1 MVTPSGLPARQN
13 HRHGN
18 QNNSSVATGTGRGS
32 VHGRMEDSCAGKKVI
47 VVTLNGRL
55 FVGVTTTI
63 EIPLRVLVLA
73 DSLNQ
78 YNLYSTL
85 LGVEDAIS
93 RAILPQ

>member
-1 MVTPSGLPARQN
+1 
-13 HRHGN
+13 
-18 QNNSSVATGTGRGS
+18 
-32 VHGRMEDSCAGKKVI
+32 MEDSCARKKVI

-63 EIPLRVLVLA
+63 EIPLRVLVLT

-93 RAILPQ
+93 RTILPNNSLVILQNLPYEDRA

>member
-1 MVTPSGLPARQN
+1 MFTPSGLPVRQN

-55 FVGVTTTI
+55 FVGVMTVI
-63 EIPLRVLVLA
+63 EIPLRVLILTHF
-73 DSLNQ
+73 LNQ
-78 YNLYSTL
+78 NNLYSTL
-85 LGVEDAIS
+85 WEVEDAIS
-93 RAILPQ
+93 RVIL